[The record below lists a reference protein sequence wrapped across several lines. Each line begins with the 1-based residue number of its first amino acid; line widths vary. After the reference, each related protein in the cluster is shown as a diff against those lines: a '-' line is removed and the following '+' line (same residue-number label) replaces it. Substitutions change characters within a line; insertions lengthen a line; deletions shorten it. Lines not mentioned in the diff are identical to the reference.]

1 MRSFLFCC
9 LMTLILLP
17 LQAQKSYGDLYHPEA
32 DALAEIDGVI
42 QKAAAENKHVL
53 LQVGGNWCVWCYRL
67 HDFIEKDQ
75 EIKDFIEANFVA
87 YRVNYSRENMNLP
100 VLEKYGYPQR
110 FGFPV
115 LIVLNAKGE
124 RLHTQDTGLLESG
137 DRYDQR
143 KVLQFFQQW
152 SPAALDPSNYVK

>member
-1 MRSFLFCC
+1 
-9 LMTLILLP
+9 
-17 LQAQKSYGDLYHPEA
+17 
-32 DALAEIDGVI
+32 
-42 QKAAAENKHVL
+42 
-53 LQVGGNWCVWCYRL
+53 
-67 HDFIEKDQ
+67 
-75 EIKDFIEANFVA
+75 
-87 YRVNYSRENMNLP
+87 MNLP

-137 DRYDQR
+137 DGYDQR